1 MQGAENLW
9 YQYRLGD
16 EGIKS
21 SPAQKD
27 LGVLVDERLD
37 TTQPSTH
44 SLESQTYPGLHL
56 KQIDPQGHGGHS
68 GPLRW

>member
-9 YQYRLGD
+9 YKYRLGD

-27 LGVLVDERLD
+27 LGVDERLD
-37 TTQPSTH
+37 TTQPWALTAEKPIVSRAAFKAA
-44 SLESQTYPGLHL
+44 QAAG
-56 KQIDPQGHGGHS
+56 
-68 GPLRW
+68 